1 MFYSF
6 LLILASLTLAA
17 VGQYFLKMGAN
28 QLGALGG
35 EAAGRAFQVAWMA
48 ATNPWLVTGL
58 TCYGLGAVTWIIVLT
73 RVQLTWAYPMLALNQ
88 VLVLLVGAL
97 FLHEQVSMLRWGGVL
112 LIVTGVFLVSRS

>member
-1 MFYSF
+1 MFHSF
-6 LLILASLTLAA
+6 LLILASLTFAA

-35 EAAGRAFQVAWMA
+35 EAAGRAFQVAWAA

-97 FLHEQVSMLRWGGVL
+97 FLGEHVSMVRWGGVL
-112 LIVTGVFLVSRS
+112 LIVTGVFMVSRS